1 MVDVVTDLLLD
12 GVGDT
17 DVDVRE
23 PVVLYNP
30 ISCLLASRFFALL
43 ARGPDLRGEGNL
55 FPGLVSGLFFTSPFR
70 KCLEQTRW

>member
-30 ISCLLASRFFALL
+30 ISCLLASRCFALL
-43 ARGPDLRGEGNL
+43 ARGPDLKWRGKP
-55 FPGLVSGLFFTSPFR
+55 FPGVSFWLVLHVAI
-70 KCLEQTRW
+70 

>member
-1 MVDVVTDLLLD
+1 MVDVTDLLLD

-30 ISCLLASRFFALL
+30 ISCL
-43 ARGPDLRGEGNL
+43 
-55 FPGLVSGLFFTSPFR
+55 
-70 KCLEQTRW
+70 

>member
-43 ARGPDLRGEGNL
+43 A
-55 FPGLVSGLFFTSPFR
+55 
-70 KCLEQTRW
+70 LEALI